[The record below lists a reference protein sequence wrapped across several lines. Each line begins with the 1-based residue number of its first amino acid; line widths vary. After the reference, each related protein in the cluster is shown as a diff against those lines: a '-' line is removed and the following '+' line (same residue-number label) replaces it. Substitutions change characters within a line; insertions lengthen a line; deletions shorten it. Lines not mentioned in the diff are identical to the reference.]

1 MTDIIKIIIA
11 VVASAVVF
19 GIVGFLLGQMH
30 RKRVA
35 EAEIG
40 SATQEATR
48 IVNNALAEAETKKK
62 EAIIEAKDEIHKQRN
77 ELERELRERR
87 SEVQRQER
95 RIIQKE
101 ETLDRKIEN
110 LEKKDETLNKKLKDA
125 QTRLDEVESIKRSQ
139 FEMLERISGFTQ
151 EQAKEYLL
159 KTWRTISPMRRPS
172 KSWNSNRKP
181 KMRRIRSQGRLLPLP
196 FSAVQ
201 PTMRRKRLFPLFRCR
216 TMR

>member
-1 MTDIIKIIIA
+1 MREVLLYFMTDIIKIIIA

-87 SEVQRQER
+87 SEVQRQELSL
-95 RIIQKE
+95 IHI
-101 ETLDRKIEN
+101 
-110 LEKKDETLNKKLKDA
+110 
-125 QTRLDEVESIKRSQ
+125 
-139 FEMLERISGFTQ
+139 
-151 EQAKEYLL
+151 
-159 KTWRTISPMRRPS
+159 
-172 KSWNSNRKP
+172 
-181 KMRRIRSQGRLLPLP
+181 
-196 FSAVQ
+196 
-201 PTMRRKRLFPLFRCR
+201 
-216 TMR
+216 

>member
-1 MTDIIKIIIA
+1 MREVLLYFMTDIIKIIIA

-159 KTWRTISPMRRPS
+159 KTVEEDVKHETA
-172 KSWNSNRKP
+172 
-181 KMRRIRSQGRLLPLP
+181 KMVRELESQAKENADKKAKEYVVNAIQRLSLIHI
-196 FSAVQ
+196 
-201 PTMRRKRLFPLFRCR
+201 
-216 TMR
+216 